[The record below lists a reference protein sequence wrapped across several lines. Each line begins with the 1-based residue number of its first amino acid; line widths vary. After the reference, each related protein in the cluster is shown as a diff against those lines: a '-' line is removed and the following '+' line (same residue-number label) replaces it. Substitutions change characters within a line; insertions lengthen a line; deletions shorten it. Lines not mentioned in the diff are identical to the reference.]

1 MLSHL
6 LYYVGDIDGAHQD
19 VVVLEDKHKLMLN
32 LLHYVLDVLRE
43 TESRLS
49 LLDDDPF
56 IPFVL
61 QCINA

>member
-1 MLSHL
+1 
-6 LYYVGDIDGAHQD
+6 
-19 VVVLEDKHKLMLN
+19 MLN
-32 LLHYVLDVLRE
+32 LLHYVPDVLRE

-61 QCINA
+61 QPKIQFELLVG